1 MSLSIIGR
9 WRVAAI
15 VLGALTGLLSQL
27 AVAQTSAP
35 PAQDYVAKNYAP
47 ALPSGT
53 LRTTYIAAEEVDWDY
68 APAGRDEMMGHAFME
83 DSKVYVERK
92 DGRSGRVH
100 KKAIYVEYT
109 DDRFETRKPKPAEW
123 AHTGILGPV
132 LRAEVGD
139 TLRVIFMNKAK
150 QPYSLHPHGVFYL
163 KGDEGAPSND
173 GTSVADKSDD
183 AVQPGEVQVYLW
195 PVPERAGPG
204 PADPSSLVWLYH
216 SHTDRV
222 KDTNAGLI
230 GAIIVTR
237 RGFARPNLR
246 PRDVD
251 REFITLWKIFDES
264 KSWYIEAD
272 TKRADGNYEQLKKS
286 DEFKEGNKKH
296 AVNGYIFGNVPLET
310 MQMKVGERV
319 RWYTVALGNEVD
331 LHTPHWHGHTVLVG
345 GHRMDV
351 VPLLPAQHVQADMVP
366 DNPGIWMIHC
376 HVDDHLDAGMS
387 ARYQVLPR
395 TVAPVLAR
403 PVGQQQPASSPLPPL
418 LQQQGRLPSGQPH
431 QH

>member
-1 MSLSIIGR
+1 MNSIGAMRFATAAVTVLLAIGSTAQP
-9 WRVAAI
+9 AA
-15 VLGALTGLLSQL
+15 AQPSQETL
-27 AVAQTSAP
+27 AKI
-35 PAQDYVAKNYAP
+35 YKP
-47 ALPSGT
+47 ALAGGKV
-53 LRTTYIAAEEVDWDY
+53 RTTYIAAEEVDWDY
-68 APAGRDEMMGHAFME
+68 APAGRDEMMGHEFME
-83 DSKVYVERK
+83 EAKVFVERK
-92 DGRSGRVH
+92 EGRVGRVH
-100 KKAIYVEYT
+100 RKAIYVEYT
-109 DDRFETRKPKPAEW
+109 DDRFETKKPKPAEW

-139 TLRVIFMNKAK
+139 TLRVIFKNKTK

-163 KGDEGAPSND
+163 KADEGAPSND
-173 GTSVADKSDD
+173 GTSGAEKKDD
-183 AVQPGEVQVYLW
+183 AVPPGDVQVYVW

-230 GAIIVTR
+230 GAIIVTK
-237 RGFARPNLR
+237 RGMARADLR

-251 REFITLWKIFDES
+251 REIITLWKIFDES
-264 KSWYIEAD
+264 KSWYIEED
-272 TKRADGNYEQLKKS
+272 TKKAGGDLEKLKKNE
-286 DEFKEGNKKH
+286 EFKESNKKH
-296 AVNGYIFGNVPLET
+296 AVNGYIFGNIPLET

-351 VPLLPAQHVQADMVP
+351 VPLLPAQHIQADMVP

-395 TVAPVLAR
+395 ANGR
-403 PVGQQQPASSPLPPL
+403 QQPASQSGAVPQPKTVSPHH
-418 LQQQGRLPSGQPH
+418 SSAH
-431 QH
+431 